1 MKFPEPTAPRS
12 SAAIQAEANL
22 QRQQR
27 QQQINQVK
35 RQQLHQSRS
44 VKAAL
49 VSSPPTAHRP
59 KQLSPL
65 LHDRH
70 VDNLSF
76 QLFGQEAY
84 LEQLA
89 RKRGVSSNNDT
100 ETSRN
105 TQSLDF
111 SYDVRSSS
119 LLSFVFV
126 SLFSFSLT
134 DLYYP
139 SSVVEAYKGLE
150 T

>member
-65 LHDRH
+65 HDRH

-100 ETSRN
+100 ETFRN

-119 LLSFVFV
+119 FLSFVFY
-126 SLFSFSLT
+126 LSFLSR
-134 DLYYP
+134 YR
-139 SSVVEAYKGLE
+139 
-150 T
+150 

>member
-65 LHDRH
+65 LHDLHDRH

-126 SLFSFSLT
+126 SLFFF
-134 DLYYP
+134 
-139 SSVVEAYKGLE
+139 AN
-150 T
+150 